1 MKQNE
6 IGVILNI
13 SLIIAEPNPVN
24 NAIASSRNTTSV
36 TLSWDKPL
44 DSKPEYTYKV
54 TLSGHLPIM
63 ITGTEFVTVAQLNPG
78 TGYTFSVFTLA
89 ADNTSADPVYVSST
103 TVPSKPGAIAVM
115 ALSNISISLSLGR
128 PVDMGDTQYNFS
140 IIYGSA
146 SSSDV
151 SFNEITNSTKIQD
164 LQSGTNYTIS
174 VTTVVQGGVKSEAV
188 VLNQFTKPN
197 PVNNAIAS
205 SRNTTSVTLSWD
217 KPLDSK
223 PEYTYKVTLSGHLPI
238 MITGNEFVTVAQ
250 LTPGTGYTF
259 SVFTLAADNTS
270 ADPVNVSSTT
280 GKDTNCFNRSFSLT
294 KVDCLICSKSYNH
307 VFK

>member
-63 ITGTEFVTVAQLNPG
+63 ITGNEFVTVAQLNPG

-103 TVPSKPGAIAVM
+103 T
-115 ALSNISISLSLGR
+115 
-128 PVDMGDTQYNFS
+128 
-140 IIYGSA
+140 
-146 SSSDV
+146 
-151 SFNEITNSTKIQD
+151 
-164 LQSGTNYTIS
+164 
-174 VTTVVQGGVKSEAV
+174 
-188 VLNQFTKPN
+188 
-197 PVNNAIAS
+197 
-205 SRNTTSVTLSWD
+205 
-217 KPLDSK
+217 
-223 PEYTYKVTLSGHLPI
+223 
-238 MITGNEFVTVAQ
+238 
-250 LTPGTGYTF
+250 
-259 SVFTLAADNTS
+259 
-270 ADPVNVSSTT
+270 
-280 GKDTNCFNRSFSLT
+280 GKDTNCFIRSFSLT

-307 VFK
+307 VFI